1 MPLAPALAVERIAPA
16 DRAVLQRV
24 LASSRVERTPVP
36 PESSYLR
43 ELARAALDTLFQAV
57 RKGAGMVHLSP
68 RALIGAAVV
77 VAALALG
84 LLVRALLPR
93 LRRGRRAAGEAPAS
107 VAPPLPLRELDAAG
121 WRAELE
127 RRLAA
132 GRSAEALE
140 AAWWWL
146 ARSLAGSQA
155 MPDWTSRDL
164 LRRAG
169 RQDLAALIR
178 RLDAFIYGPHRPAAQ
193 DVRGLVDRL
202 EEALP

>member
-1 MPLAPALAVERIAPA
+1 M
-16 DRAVLQRV
+16 
-24 LASSRVERTPVP
+24 LASSGVERTPVP
-36 PESSYLR
+36 PESSYLG
-43 ELARAALDTLFQAV
+43 ELARAAVDALFQAV

-68 RALIGAAVV
+68 RTLIVSAV
-77 VAALALG
+77 VAAVLALG

-93 LRRGRRAAGEAPAS
+93 LRRGPRAAVETPA
-107 VAPPLPLRELDAAG
+107 VVPLPLAELDAAG
-121 WRAELE
+121 WRAELD

-132 GRSAEALE
+132 GRPAEALE

-164 LRRAG
+164 VMRAG

-178 RLDAFIYGPHRPAAQ
+178 RLDAFLYGPRRPAAQ
-193 DVRGLVDRL
+193 EVRGLVDRL

>member
-1 MPLAPALAVERIAPA
+1 MAPAE
-16 DRAVLQRV
+16 RAVLERV
-24 LASSRVERTPVP
+24 LASSGVERTPVP
-36 PESSYLR
+36 PESSYLGALLSAAFDALYQAMR
-43 ELARAALDTLFQAV
+43 RGAR
-57 RKGAGMVHLSP
+57 MVHLSP
-68 RALIGAAVV
+68 RALLAAAAVV
-77 VAALALG
+77 AAVALLLLA
-84 LLVRALLPR
+84 RALLPR
-93 LRRGRRAAGEAPAS
+93 LRRGRRAAGGAPATMTATATAS
-107 VAPPLPLRELDAAG
+107 LPPLALDAAG

-132 GRSAEALE
+132 GRTAEALE

-164 LRRAG
+164 VRRAG

-178 RLDAFIYGPHRPAAQ
+178 RLDAFLYGPHRPAVQ

-202 EEALP
+202 EEALA